1 MEMTI
6 VRAMCAIGQRGQL
19 GLNGKLPWEG
29 NTGRDYVVDVER
41 FFMMTEGHVIAAG
54 PRTVAS
60 IPDFV
65 RGTREIFEIR
75 SHMTPQEVIGRFP
88 GRIVY
93 IGGGPPI
100 WAVYAPLISHW
111 DITRLPYD
119 GEADRWFDPNWLVQS
134 AGAGA
139 LGERGA
145 SA

>member
-1 MEMTI
+1 MTI
-6 VRAMCAIGQRGQL
+6 VRAMCAIGQSGQL

-29 NTGRDYVVDVER
+29 NTGREYIADVER

-54 PRTVAS
+54 PRTTRS
-60 IPDFV
+60 IPDFA
-65 RGTREIFEIR
+65 RSTREIFEIR

-88 GRIVY
+88 GRVVY

-119 GEADRWFDPNWLVQS
+119 GEADRWFDPLWLVQS
-134 AGAGA
+134 GGGGH
-139 LGERGA
+139 LGRGKA